1 MIAARL
7 LLRPTPMLLEAEL
20 TAQAQARAL
29 LALIN
34 TLGAD
39 RELLAQLLPLQLL
52 QAQPFPLPLS
62 PRGEC
67 FKNRVGGM
75 KTGLNEAE
83 SPLSRMYFPFCAH
96 EVQRKRSQSRLFK
109 HSLGTGEG
117 PGMRACPLFCIN
129 PFHLLLEFG
138 PLGGKRQRL
147 PVGWQKAMPSAT
159 HHMVLGEAE
168 GIC

>member
-1 MIAARL
+1 VIAARL

-109 HSLGTGEG
+109 HSPTGEAG
-117 PGMRACPLFCIN
+117 
-129 PFHLLLEFG
+129 
-138 PLGGKRQRL
+138 
-147 PVGWQKAMPSAT
+147 
-159 HHMVLGEAE
+159 
-168 GIC
+168 